1 MSKSKEYKIV
11 DWAYNRMFPNKTFK
25 CFYEAWDFVME
36 NCEGEKDEYG
46 DIRHDDIFVVPSNTK
61 CYANGYWSTM
71 N

>member
-1 MSKSKEYKIV
+1 MKQVKEYKII

-25 CFYEAWDFVME
+25 TFDDGIAFVHE
-36 NCEGEKDEYG
+36 RFNQEELDE
-46 DIRHDDIFVVPSNTK
+46 IFVVPSNTK

>member
-1 MSKSKEYKIV
+1 MKQPKEYKIV

-36 NCEGEKDEYG
+36 NCEGEKDKYG
-46 DIRHDDIFVVPSNTK
+46 EIRHDAIVVVPSNTR
-61 CYANGYWSTM
+61 CCAIGYWSTT

>member
-1 MSKSKEYKIV
+1 MKQPKEYKIV

-46 DIRHDDIFVVPSNTK
+46 LH
-61 CYANGYWSTM
+61 
-71 N
+71 